1 MVDQDE
7 EEGEGSGAG
16 QAANSTSPSGGQQA
30 RKTSISFSLPFGAK
44 AKK

>member
-1 MVDQDE
+1 VGQDE

-16 QAANSTSPSGGQQA
+16 QAANSTTSPSGGQQA
-30 RKTSISFSLPFGAK
+30 RKSSISFSLPFGSK